1 MNTKVNYRTIFAQK
15 EYMKIVLAAIINRF
29 GDSVDAVAYTWLV
42 YELTGNA
49 GWSALIFGL
58 NKLPS
63 VFVTPFAGAW
73 VEGHKKKQVMIVTDL
88 IRAVCVWR
96 QLRLHI
102 YMVCCIHGCWW

>member
-49 GWSALIFGL
+49 GWSALIFETV
-58 NKLPS
+58 S
-63 VFVTPFAGAW
+63 SFV
-73 VEGHKKKQVMIVTDL
+73 
-88 IRAVCVWR
+88 
-96 QLRLHI
+96 
-102 YMVCCIHGCWW
+102 